1 MYIRRI
7 VISTLKRYL
16 GAFPVVGLTGPRQSG
31 KSTLLQHALKDYDYV
46 SFDVERNV
54 LSFDSDPEG
63 FIMQYKNKVIFDEVQ
78 YVPSI
83 FNIIKVLVDKDRKKY
98 GRYVLTSSSQF
109 YFLKNVSESLAGR
122 IGLMSLLPLQYSEMP
137 KALLD
142 ESIFRGGY
150 PELVLRNYSDADLW
164 FSSYIGTYLRKDVNA
179 LINIGDQRSFRQL
192 IQLLAASISQT
203 LDMTRY
209 SKALGVSVPT
219 IKRWISVLEAS
230 YIIFL
235 LPPYYENYGKRIV
248 KSPKIYFYDM
258 GLVSFL
264 TGITTYD
271 LYDKGPLAGAMFEN
285 YIVSEVIKKEL
296 HQATQ
301 ADLYFLRT
309 QDKSEIDLIVDRKQS
324 KDFIEIKKSASF
336 SPRMATALKKYA
348 IGKCRKIILYNGEA
362 YRYGDVEVINYKDYL

>member
-336 SPRMATALKKYA
+336 SPRMASALKKYA

>member
-1 MYIRRI
+1 MYIRRS

-16 GAFPVVGLTGPRQSG
+16 GAFPVIGLTGPRQSG
-31 KSTLLQHALKDYDYV
+31 KSTLLQHALKNYDYV
-46 SFDVERNV
+46 SFDLEKNV
-54 LSFDSDPEG
+54 QSFDSDPEG
-63 FIMQYKNKVIFDEVQ
+63 FLLQYKNKVIFDEVQ

-98 GRYVLTSSSQF
+98 GRFVLTSSSQF

-209 SKALGVSVPT
+209 SKALGVSMPT

-248 KSPKIYFYDM
+248 KSPKIYFYDT
-258 GLVSFL
+258 GVVSFL

-285 YIVSEVIKKEL
+285 YIVSEVMKKEL

-336 SPRMATALKKYA
+336 SPRMASALKKYA
-348 IGKCRKIILYNGEA
+348 RGKCRKIILYNGEA
-362 YRYGDVEVINYKDYL
+362 YRYGDVEVVNYKDYL

>member
-46 SFDVERNV
+46 SFDIERNV

-150 PELVLRNYSDADLW
+150 PELVLRNYSSIFTLN
-164 FSSYIGTYLRKDVNA
+164 YL
-179 LINIGDQRSFRQL
+179 IH
-192 IQLLAASISQT
+192 IS
-203 LDMTRY
+203 
-209 SKALGVSVPT
+209 A
-219 IKRWISVLEAS
+219 
-230 YIIFL
+230 
-235 LPPYYENYGKRIV
+235 
-248 KSPKIYFYDM
+248 
-258 GLVSFL
+258 
-264 TGITTYD
+264 
-271 LYDKGPLAGAMFEN
+271 
-285 YIVSEVIKKEL
+285 
-296 HQATQ
+296 
-301 ADLYFLRT
+301 
-309 QDKSEIDLIVDRKQS
+309 
-324 KDFIEIKKSASF
+324 
-336 SPRMATALKKYA
+336 
-348 IGKCRKIILYNGEA
+348 
-362 YRYGDVEVINYKDYL
+362 